1 MHWYMCPCDG
11 VHVPVNVNQLT
22 RRINQVQS
30 VEKRYLIGGTDI
42 YTTTSSN
49 FDGYG
54 FALNSHAS
62 NNFSDYE
69 EFTARTY
76 LHDTN
81 NGLIGLPLTVSV
93 NGGVVAEHHYNALG
107 QRDWSKSFGKLQQ
120 SVAYDMTSA
129 IPTGQRGTVKTV
141 WDGNSNATTPTEW
154 KRGIPKTIQYADGN
168 SRFAEVND
176 SGWITPFTYENGY
189 TTTYGHDWYG
199 QLARVP
205 YPEGAR

>member
-1 MHWYMCPCDG
+1 MCPCDG

-54 FALNSHAS
+54 FAINSHAS

-81 NGLIGLPLTVSV
+81 NGMIGWPLTVSRTEESR
-93 NGGVVAEHHYNALG
+93 GGKERVSTGRVG
-107 QRDWSKSFGKLQQ
+107 GSQ
-120 SVAYDMTSA
+120 SHEKK
-129 IPTGQRGTVKTV
+129 KTQ
-141 WDGNSNATTPTEW
+141 E
-154 KRGIPKTIQYADGN
+154 
-168 SRFAEVND
+168 
-176 SGWITPFTYENGY
+176 EN
-189 TTTYGHDWYG
+189 
-199 QLARVP
+199 
-205 YPEGAR
+205 

>member
-1 MHWYMCPCDG
+1 ME
-11 VHVPVNVNQLT
+11 T
-22 RRINQVQS
+22 
-30 VEKRYLIGGTDI
+30 RYLIGGTDT

-49 FDGYG
+49 FYGYG

-76 LHDTN
+76 LPDTN

-107 QRDWSKSFGKLQQ
+107 QRDLSKSFGKLQQ

-129 IPTGQRGTVKTV
+129 IPNGPRGTVTTV
-141 WDGNSNATTPTEW
+141 SAVTTNATD
-154 KRGIPKTIQYADGN
+154 RN
-168 SRFAEVND
+168 SDV
-176 SGWITPFTYENGY
+176 
-189 TTTYGHDWYG
+189 
-199 QLARVP
+199 
-205 YPEGAR
+205 

>member
-1 MHWYMCPCDG
+1 MSISDGSSDVTSADLTERMFGPGDYVGMHWYMCPCEG

-129 IPTGQRGTVKTV
+129 IPTGQRGTDKTV
-141 WDGNSNATTPTEW
+141 WDGHSNATTLTAW
-154 KRGIPKTIQYADGN
+154 KRG
-168 SRFAEVND
+168 
-176 SGWITPFTYENGY
+176 TPTPNQSANHNISFSKIK
-189 TTTYGHDWYG
+189 
-199 QLARVP
+199 
-205 YPEGAR
+205 